1 MNKGKGIWYVIAC
14 ILVIGIMTTTYTNK
28 LLISQQSENSTA
40 YASPESSFI
49 AGETAK
55 RSPKADSQEG
65 GEAKA
70 FSADSPSSMPSIEE
84 STTGNSRMAA
94 APEPYQNGQE
104 ALAVE
109 EKEEAIVEQSEAPSI
124 AITPLETA
132 PAAPASP
139 YAYQLQEEY
148 AAAEYKTRL
157 NELDAQIMRIRE
169 EETDSNT
176 YSMKST
182 AENELKLWD
191 SELNTVYTKIL
202 EKVSEEEAALLI
214 QEERN
219 WMKERDALAVMAA
232 KKSNGG
238 AEGIEYT
245 ASLAA
250 STRQRTYDLVDMYQ
264 NILETP

>member
-1 MNKGKGIWYVIAC
+1 MNKGKGIWYVIAS

-28 LLISQQSENSTA
+28 LLVSQQSANSAA
-40 YASPESSFI
+40 YASPESSFM
-49 AGETAK
+49 AGETVK

-70 FSADSPSSMPSIEE
+70 FSADSPSSIPSIEE
-84 STTGNSRMAA
+84 SATGNSRMAA
-94 APEPYQNGQE
+94 APEPYQDGQE

-132 PAAPASP
+132 PAAP

-176 YSMKST
+176 YSMKTT